1 MPNGIRPADKAPQ
14 QPKVDD
20 RIAGAFARAS
30 EATGTSFDYLV
41 ATSKRE
47 SDHRPDLGSA
57 TSSAKGLF
65 QFVDQTWLGLVKRE
79 GPSVGLEKVA
89 DKIVSD
95 GKGGWTVKDLNDKTK
110 ILALKTDPLVA
121 SVMAGRFT
129 QDNARQLREGLGREA
144 SDGEL
149 YAAHVLGAAGALKL
163 MRVAKSEPNATAA
176 TIFPRAAAANSE
188 LFYGAKGT
196 PKTAKELLAGLTT
209 PRAAAEDPTSARIT
223 AAHQAMAGANAKAD
237 PATLAALVRAQAA
250 AVVAKEATG
259 AGNPVTAATA
269 AADRRYANTALS
281 ATTQPGEARGVTPPM
296 AGGLGGWRAGA
307 TRDAFTGLMRS
318 DAATAADGA
327 ARLGGT
333 PATGATSATGAT
345 AAAVSAPARVAPPVV
360 TSARPDTVTPLAA
373 SATSVVPRTTSSDG
387 PPPII
392 SAPGE
397 TVAATQ
403 APTTWAPITTGTVPL
418 ARSARAAPLLPPV
431 PGAASGLPAATV
443 AAGPSTVAQT
453 ATGVGGPAT
462 TGGGRGGIPT
472 VDPFRPMNIGAPN
485 IASATPPQVPAT
497 GGGAP
502 AGAAISPALA
512 QPVVTTAQTAVQ
524 APAQS
529 AAAPTGRPSR
539 VFAYA
544 AAGGAPAAPFP
555 VVDAA
560 NGATRPSRLLF
571 EQQATP
577 EPGGGIA
584 PGAVRV
590 RTTTVTPPTPAA
602 VAAPATQTTP

>member
-1 MPNGIRPADKAPQ
+1 MPNGIRPADKAPRE
-14 QPKVDD
+14 PKVDD

-47 SDHRPDLGSA
+47 SDHRPDLGSS

-176 TIFPRAAAANSE
+176 TIFPRAAAANSD

-209 PRAAAEDPTSARIT
+209 PRAAEDPTSARIT

-259 AGNPVTAATA
+259 AGNPVTAATI

-281 ATTQPGEARGVTPPM
+281 ATTQPGEARGVVPPM

-333 PATGATSATGAT
+333 PATGAT
-345 AAAVSAPARVAPPVV
+345 AAAVSAPARVVPPVV
-360 TSARPDTVTPLAA
+360 ASARPDTVTPLAA
-373 SATSVVPRTTSSDG
+373 SATTVVPRTTSPDG

-397 TVAATQ
+397 TVAATH
-403 APTTWAPITTGTVPL
+403 APITTQPTTTGTVPL
-418 ARSARAAPLLPPV
+418 ARSARAPLLPPV
-431 PGAASGLPAATV
+431 AGAATGLPAATV
-443 AAGPSTVAQT
+443 AAGPTSVGQTVPS
-453 ATGVGGPAT
+453 VGGPAT

-472 VDPFRPMNIGAPN
+472 VDPFRPMNIGAPSS
-485 IASATPPQVPAT
+485 AS
-497 GGGAP
+497 GAP
-502 AGAAISPALA
+502 APAPTVTSAVPTGAAISPALA

-524 APAQS
+524 APTQS

-577 EPGGGIA
+577 EPGGA
-584 PGAVRV
+584 VASGAVRV